1 MTFGSYSIK
10 STFDFTCSKAN
21 EVNVEK
27 NTIKNKKNFIILC
40 IQNLRGRKD
49 IFLKNINNT
58 HKNNLTCFRSFS
70 G

>member
-21 EVNVEK
+21 EVNAEK
-27 NTIKNKKNFIILC
+27 NIIKTKKNVIILC
-40 IQNLRGRKD
+40 MQNLRGQKD
-49 IFLKNINNT
+49 IFLNNT